1 VTHGFWQG
9 YLHSDPAAVGRSL
22 VLNGQ
27 AFTVLGVLPES
38 YRAVT
43 GWIGPGLYV
52 PLSRLV
58 FPAIDERGTPSLSVM
73 ARLAPNATAEQ
84 AQLAVTAF
92 GASLERSYPDRDQ
105 GMGRPASV
113 FPADALQFRGTPA
126 RFFLIGGLLWASV
139 ALVLLIAA
147 VNVTGLL
154 MARAASRRSEIA
166 IRISL
171 GAGRGRV
178 VQAMLVESFLLV
190 LAGAAIGLPL
200 AFALSRYPWPA
211 AVGPLQGAMTFDARL
226 LQYALGVVGLTTLV
240 CGLIPALRATRADVL
255 SEVRQSGGGVTGRL
269 WLRHALVVGQ
279 VAMSLLL
286 IVFALL
292 CVRSQIYI
300 GSANLGFDIDHGVVA
315 SFSLDAN
322 QYPGDARLRFADRV
336 VERIQ
341 QLPGVASVSMADLVP
356 LGGDS
361 LLRSFHPAGRTDL
374 PGSRPSIYSVGPRY
388 FQSLAIPVL
397 RGREFDASQVAGT
410 PTVVIVNETFANTH
424 FPGRDALGQRVQ
436 TGGEPEAEVIG
447 VVRDSRIDTIG
458 EAPRSVLYYP
468 FAQRPGRL
476 IVHVRTEASPET
488 MVSTVVRAI
497 QELDGTIPVSVHTLR
512 AAASLELTMRM
523 VGTVLI
529 GSIGVVG
536 LLLTMIGLY
545 GVMAYVVAS
554 RTVEIAIRMALG
566 ASAARV
572 RREVLGQVFSLVA
585 AGVTIGGAAAV
596 SLTPALRTFLVGISP
611 FDPIAFGSAALL
623 LAIVGLAAGLVPA
636 VRGSR
641 IAPMRALRR
650 L

>member
-1 VTHGFWQG
+1 
-9 YLHSDPAAVGRSL
+9 
-22 VLNGQ
+22 
-27 AFTVLGVLPES
+27 
-38 YRAVT
+38 
-43 GWIGPGLYV
+43 
-52 PLSRLV
+52 
-58 FPAIDERGTPSLSVM
+58 
-73 ARLAPNATAEQ
+73 
-84 AQLAVTAF
+84 
-92 GASLERSYPDRDQ
+92 
-105 GMGRPASV
+105 
-113 FPADALQFRGTPA
+113 
-126 RFFLIGGLLWASV
+126 
-139 ALVLLIAA
+139 
-147 VNVTGLL
+147 
-154 MARAASRRSEIA
+154 
-166 IRISL
+166 
-171 GAGRGRV
+171 
-178 VQAMLVESFLLV
+178 
-190 LAGAAIGLPL
+190 
-200 AFALSRYPWPA
+200 
-211 AVGPLQGAMTFDARL
+211 
-226 LQYALGVVGLTTLV
+226 
-240 CGLIPALRATRADVL
+240 
-255 SEVRQSGGGVTGRL
+255 
-269 WLRHALVVGQ
+269 
-279 VAMSLLL
+279 MSLLL